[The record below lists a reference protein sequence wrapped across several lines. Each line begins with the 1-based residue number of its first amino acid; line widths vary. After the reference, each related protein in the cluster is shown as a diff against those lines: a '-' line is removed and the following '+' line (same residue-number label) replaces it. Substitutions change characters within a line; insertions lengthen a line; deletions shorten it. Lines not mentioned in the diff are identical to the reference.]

1 MKATA
6 KSATYEIEVG
16 PGECLRIPDELTRQF
31 AEGVWVFSVHAKG
44 SEEDEFV
51 RDYSS
56 LLAGYGP
63 EDEGLYDDAL
73 TG

>member
-31 AEGVWVFSVHAKG
+31 AEGVWVFTIHSKDL
-44 SEEDEFV
+44 EDDYY
-51 RDYSS
+51 RDHSAFLSSYSD
-56 LLAGYGP
+56 
-63 EDEGLYDDAL
+63 EDEGLYDDDAPAR
-73 TG
+73 